1 MDAGDPTPPL
11 GRYRLIAL
19 LGQGGM
25 ADVFLACTQGPGGF
39 QKLLVVKLARFT
51 GDPTFATMLLE
62 EARIAAQLEHPN
74 IVQTYEIAD
83 DGSRR
88 YIVMEYL
95 DGGNLAQLRRRSR
108 ATCGIS
114 LRMSLTILGHV
125 LDGLEYAHEGH
136 ALDGRDRTVIHRDL
150 SPSNIMVTAQ
160 GVVKILDFGIAQA
173 TDSRCIAHAGTCS
186 GKLGYMSPEQLR
198 GEPADVR
205 DDLFAF
211 GAILAEAALQGRLWG
226 SLSDREIANRLGNHQ
241 IPTLLRGRPIDPAL
255 RAICA
260 RALAPERA
268 QRYPRA
274 GDLKADLAKYLARLG
289 GPVSQHQ
296 LAEFVRTTVADE
308 RARLKAIVEA
318 ELQQLGAQSW
328 DGIPTLPALPCLAPT
343 PTPPTDPVAIHH
355 FDLDLGLDV
364 GHHAG
369 LLPPVQTTRGTG
381 ARPIYKRTGTATGA
395 RPPPGPEPTTK
406 WQLDT
411 GIDLAPS
418 DKRTLD
424 PNVLDDDA
432 TTPGVPRVL
441 DHRRAGDRGRRV
453 RPARPRRRE
462 RPRGDARNVRRDR
475 RPAHRPAREDRARRS
490 DRRCLHRR
498 RRRLGRRGHVP
509 HAHAPR
515 RGSPAPR
522 ARRRAPDRA
531 RRRRDRRPVLSG
543 YCVGLSAFASLRI
556 AAVMQRVNRS
566 ASSVM
571 RFMLASSIFDGSGS
585 SRASSA
591 AHAVI
596 LSVVRVVQAMSL
608 HRQISSANIA

>member
-1 MDAGDPTPPL
+1 MDTGDPTPPL

-95 DGGNLAQLRRRSR
+95 DGANLAQLRRRSR
-108 ATCGIS
+108 PAGGIS

-125 LDGLEYAHEGH
+125 LDGLEYAHEAR

-160 GVVKILDFGIAQA
+160 GIVKILDFGIAQA
-173 TDSRCIAHAGTCS
+173 TDGHCIAHAGTCS

-198 GEPADVR
+198 GEPADIR
-205 DDLFAF
+205 DDVFAF
-211 GAILAEAALQGRLWG
+211 GAILAEAALQARLWG
-226 SLSDREIANRLGNHQ
+226 SLSDREIANRLGHHQ
-241 IPTLLRGRPIDPAL
+241 IPTLDRGRPIDPAL

-268 QRYPRA
+268 QRYARA
-274 GDLKADLAKYLARLG
+274 GDLKAHLAKYLARLG

-296 LAEFVRTTVADE
+296 LAQFVRTTVADD

-343 PTPPTDPVAIHH
+343 PTPTSPTPPLATAKPPALALPAPPPPRRTRLLAFGGTILTSLIGFAMVRPWPSEPPASLPPSLKPSTNVAATTQDTASPELATTPPAAPVAMHH
-355 FDLDLGLDV
+355 FDLDLGLDF
-364 GHHAG
+364 AP
-369 LLPPVQTTRGTG
+369 LSRAQPERGTAG
-381 ARPIYKRTGTATGA
+381 RPIYKRTSTAPGA
-395 RPPPGPEPTTK
+395 QRPPEFEPARSAK
-406 WQLDT
+406 RQLEPD
-411 GIDLAPS
+411 IDIARL

-424 PNVLDDDA
+424 SNVLDDDS
-432 TTPGVPRVL
+432 TTP
-441 DHRRAGDRGRRV
+441 
-453 RPARPRRRE
+453 RPTLEQPW
-462 RPRGDARNVRRDR
+462 
-475 RPAHRPAREDRARRS
+475 
-490 DRRCLHRR
+490 
-498 RRRLGRRGHVP
+498 
-509 HAHAPR
+509 
-515 RGSPAPR
+515 
-522 ARRRAPDRA
+522 
-531 RRRRDRRPVLSG
+531 
-543 YCVGLSAFASLRI
+543 
-556 AAVMQRVNRS
+556 
-566 ASSVM
+566 
-571 RFMLASSIFDGSGS
+571 
-585 SRASSA
+585 
-591 AHAVI
+591 
-596 LSVVRVVQAMSL
+596 
-608 HRQISSANIA
+608 

>member
-108 ATCGIS
+108 PAGGIS
-114 LRMSLTILGHV
+114 LRMSLTILAHV
-125 LDGLEYAHEGH
+125 LDGLEYAHEAR

-173 TDSRCIAHAGTCS
+173 TDGQCIAHAGTCS

-241 IPTLLRGRPIDPAL
+241 IPTLDRGRPIDPAL

-268 QRYPRA
+268 QRYARA
-274 GDLKADLAKYLARLG
+274 GDLKADLAKYLARFG

-296 LAEFVRTTVADE
+296 LAQFVRTTVADD
-308 RARLKAIVEA
+308 RARRKAIVEA

-328 DGIPTLPALPCLAPT
+328 DGIPTVPALPCLAPT
-343 PTPPTDPVAIHH
+343 PTSPTPPSPGPPPPAEPAVLALPAPSPPRRTRRLAFGGTILTSLIGFAMVRPWPSPPPDSPPAPGLPGAADVAAPPRDTASPELATTPPTDPVARHH
-355 FDLDLGLDV
+355 FDLDLGLDLRLDL
-364 GHHAG
+364 GLDLAHHAA
-369 LLPPVQTTRGTG
+369 LLPPVQPARGSAG
-381 ARPIYKRTGTATGA
+381 RPIYKRGSTAPGA
-395 RPPPGPEPTTK
+395 RPPPDSEPAATAK

-411 GIDLAPS
+411 GIDIAPS
-418 DKRTLD
+418 DKRALD
-424 PNVLDDDA
+424 PNVLDDDS
-432 TTPGVPRVL
+432 TTP
-441 DHRRAGDRGRRV
+441 RRTLEGN
-453 RPARPRRRE
+453 P
-462 RPRGDARNVRRDR
+462 
-475 RPAHRPAREDRARRS
+475 
-490 DRRCLHRR
+490 
-498 RRRLGRRGHVP
+498 
-509 HAHAPR
+509 
-515 RGSPAPR
+515 
-522 ARRRAPDRA
+522 
-531 RRRRDRRPVLSG
+531 
-543 YCVGLSAFASLRI
+543 
-556 AAVMQRVNRS
+556 
-566 ASSVM
+566 
-571 RFMLASSIFDGSGS
+571 
-585 SRASSA
+585 
-591 AHAVI
+591 
-596 LSVVRVVQAMSL
+596 
-608 HRQISSANIA
+608 

>member
-11 GRYRLIAL
+11 GRYRLMAL

-125 LDGLEYAHEGH
+125 IDGLEYAHEGH

-211 GAILAEAALQGRLWG
+211 GAILAEAALQSRLWG

-241 IPTLLRGRPIDPAL
+241 IPTLHRGRPIDPAL

-268 QRYPRA
+268 QRYARA
-274 GDLKADLAKYLARLG
+274 RDLKADLAKYLARLG

-296 LAEFVRTTVADE
+296 LAEFVRTTVADD

-328 DGIPTLPALPCLAPT
+328 DGIPTLPALPCLAQTPTRPT
-343 PTPPTDPVAIHH
+343 PTPPTPPRPPTPAQPPPAEPAALALPAPLPPRRTRLLAFGGTILTSLIGFAMVRPWPTPPPASPPAPPQPGAADATASPRDTASPALATTTATDPVAMHH
-355 FDLDLGLDV
+355 FDLDLGLELA
-364 GHHAG
+364 HHPG

-381 ARPIYKRTGTATGA
+381 GRPIYKRTATATGA
-395 RPPPGPEPTTK
+395 RPPPGPEPITK

-411 GIDLAPS
+411 GIDLASS

-424 PNVLDDDA
+424 PNVLDDS
-432 TTPGVPRVL
+432 TTP
-441 DHRRAGDRGRRV
+441 
-453 RPARPRRRE
+453 RPTLEQTP
-462 RPRGDARNVRRDR
+462 
-475 RPAHRPAREDRARRS
+475 
-490 DRRCLHRR
+490 
-498 RRRLGRRGHVP
+498 
-509 HAHAPR
+509 
-515 RGSPAPR
+515 
-522 ARRRAPDRA
+522 
-531 RRRRDRRPVLSG
+531 
-543 YCVGLSAFASLRI
+543 
-556 AAVMQRVNRS
+556 
-566 ASSVM
+566 
-571 RFMLASSIFDGSGS
+571 
-585 SRASSA
+585 
-591 AHAVI
+591 
-596 LSVVRVVQAMSL
+596 
-608 HRQISSANIA
+608 